1 MKHFYLTA
9 TFSTALAL
17 NVAIHADGAQKPA
30 SATPFIEHH
39 NRIAVFNIEH
49 LTYERIKTD
58 SLYAGVESWFL
69 PVATKHHHHHH
80 SQYLFEGEFRMGY
93 NFFWN
98 GRDHFTPLAGVGYL
112 QQFHRT
118 DGKIRHDK
126 PGIVYGTFG
135 FLYDHEFT
143 KTFNLGVN
151 LKGLLGGPVSENRFE
166 WGNPVAGIDIS
177 LPITFRFG
185 YQRRWDIRLEPF
197 DIYLHGSKNS
207 CNYFGGRSTVGFRF

>member
-98 GRDHFTPLAGVGYL
+98 GRDHFTPLAGAGYL

-126 PGIVYGTFG
+126 PGA
-135 FLYDHEFT
+135 
-143 KTFNLGVN
+143 
-151 LKGLLGGPVSENRFE
+151 VSENRFE